1 MGRGNLPHWRYFIRK
16 SGFLPMTLAAAS
28 LSVTGCAH
36 SGTDP
41 EVAAFEANL
50 AAHSSATA
58 ALQLWCDKRGIAPG
72 ATIAVEFMSG
82 ADAAAPTDIHAT
94 LGVSAEEPLG
104 YRHVKLTCGAL
115 VLSEA
120 HNWYVPARLTPEM
133 NRQLAESQVPFG
145 RIATSLQFTREPIA
159 STRRGDPGCP
169 LGAISTHRALLRLP
183 QGEPLALV
191 VECYTE
197 ANLGT

>member
-1 MGRGNLPHWRYFIRK
+1 
-16 SGFLPMTLAAAS
+16 MTLAAAS

-36 SGTDP
+36 PGTDA

-50 AAHSSATA
+50 AAHASATA
-58 ALQLWCDKRGIAPG
+58 ALQLWCNQRGIAPG
-72 ATIAVEFMSG
+72 AQIAVEFVSG
-82 ADAAAPTDIHAT
+82 ADAAPPADLRAI
-94 LGVSAEEPLG
+94 LGVDADTPLG
-104 YRHVKLTCGAL
+104 YRHVKLTCGAH
-115 VLSEA
+115 VLSQA

-133 NRQLAESQVPFG
+133 NRQLTETQVPFG
-145 RIATSLQFTREPIA
+145 RVAASLNFTREPLA

-169 LGAISTHRALLRLP
+169 VGAISTHRALLRLP

-197 ANLGT
+197 ANLAP